1 MAGLVATPVTGA
13 DSGLCDA
20 LADAQLPIED
30 LTDDGRRFFRFELD
44 GRTIGYGGFEP
55 HGDHALIRS
64 IVVLPAARGQ
74 GLGRAVAEGVMRQAA
89 AAHCVQAFLLTT
101 SAADFFAHL
110 GFAPT
115 DRADAPAAI
124 LATRQAA
131 SICTT
136 ATLLARRLDGWHATV

>member
-1 MAGLVATPVTGA
+1 MNGLVATAVTGA
-13 DSGLCDA
+13 DGGLHDA
-20 LADAQLPIED
+20 LVAARLPIED
-30 LTDDGRRFFRFELD
+30 LTGDGRRFFRFDLD

-64 IVVLPAARGQ
+64 VVVLPEARGK

-89 AAHCVQAFLLTT
+89 AEHCAQAFLLTT

-110 GFAPT
+110 GFTPM
-115 DRADAPAAI
+115 DRADTPAAI

-131 SICTT
+131 SICPT
-136 ATLLARRLDGWHATV
+136 ATLLARRLDG